1 MITVVGPS
9 ALLDDLKGPEIVI
22 ILWPGRPL
30 DCWLAT
36 TPDPHAQPACSYRA
50 DQVRPRRA
58 ANIGP

>member
-22 ILWPGRPL
+22 IRWPGRPR

-50 DQVRPRRA
+50 
-58 ANIGP
+58 